1 MTSPNGINWTNRLSE
16 PNEWR
21 GLTYGNGLFVAVAR
35 NGNGNRVMTSPD
47 GITWTPRTS
56 AADNDW
62 FGVTYGSGLFVAVAT
77 NGNGNRVMTSPD
89 GINWTARTSAA
100 NNEWI
105 SVTYGNGLFTA
116 VSSNGTGNQVMTS
129 PDGITWTAQT
139 SAVDNNWR
147 SVTYGNGLFVAVSGT
162 GTGNR
167 VMTSNAVVSRLTI
180 DAIAS
185 QTYTGS
191 ALTPAIVVKDGATT
205 LTLGTH
211 YSVAYSNNTNA
222 GTATVTIT
230 GMGNYLGTKTQTFAI
245 VKPAST
251 LTIVPIA
258 NQTYTGAALT
268 PTVVVIDGAT
278 TLTLGTDYTVA
289 YTANTDLGTA
299 TVTITGLGNYTGTN
313 TQTFT
318 ITNWAA
324 RTSAA
329 DSDWYN
335 VTYGNGLFVAIA
347 GLGAGSQVMTS
358 PDGFAWTAQTSPAGS
373 DWYSITYGNGLFV
386 AVAFSGTNQVMTS
399 PDGINW
405 TVRTA
410 AAYQWR
416 SVTYGNGLFV
426 AVASSGSG
434 DRVMT
439 SPDGITWT
447 SRASAEDNNWG
458 GVTYGNGVFVAVAF
472 DGTNR
477 VMTSS
482 DGITWT
488 AQTAAVNNAWY
499 GLTYG
504 KGLFVAT
511 AVEVGPFT
519 SGSGNR
525 VMTSPDGITW
535 TARTSAEDNTWY
547 TVTYG
552 NGIFVALSD
561 NGTNRV
567 MTSPDGITWTA
578 EPAAVNNS
586 WNGITYGN
594 GLFVAVSST
603 GEDDRV
609 MTSNAAVSRLTID
622 AIANQAYTGS
632 ALTPAIVVKDDN
644 TTLTLGTHYSVAY
657 TANTNVGTATVTI
670 TGMGNFLGTKPETF
684 VIARAASS
692 LTIDPIANQT
702 YTGAALTPAVVVK
715 DGAMTLTLGT
725 DYTVAY
731 SNNTNVGTA
740 MVIITGIGT
749 FAGTKTQN
757 FTIEAKAASTLTI
770 DPIASLTY
778 TGAALTPGI
787 VVKDGANTLTLG
799 TDYTVAYSNNT
810 NEGIA
815 TVTITGMGNYTGTKT
830 QTFGITN
837 WIVRTS
843 AADNFWFGVT
853 YGNGLFVAVAG
864 TGSGNRVMTSPDGI
878 TWTARTS
885 AADNQWW
892 GITYGNGLFVA
903 VARTGT
909 GNRVMTSPDGITWT
923 IRTSAANN
931 KWNAVT
937 YGNGLFVAVAGT
949 VGSGTG
955 NRVMTSPDGIT
966 WTSQTSV
973 PDSDWYSVTYG
984 NGLFVAV
991 DFSLTGNRVMTSPDG
1006 ITWTAQTSAANNQWS
1021 GVTYGNGLFVAV
1033 AYGGTGNRVMTS
1045 PDGITWTS
1053 QTSAPQYIWRS
1064 VIYAN
1069 GLFVAVSDNFTGVN
1083 NNQVMTS
1090 PDGITWTSQTT
1101 PVNNNWVSVT
1111 YGNGLF
1117 VSVAYAGTGNR
1128 VMTSNAAVS
1137 RLTIDAIANQTYTG
1151 SALTPAIVVKDDA
1164 MTLTLGTHYSVAY
1177 TANTNVGTAT
1187 VTITGMGNFA
1197 GTKAQTF
1204 AIVKAASSLT
1214 IDPIANQTYTGAA
1227 LTPPVSV
1234 KDGATTL
1241 TLGTDY
1247 TVAYTANT
1255 DLGMAT
1261 VTITGLGTYSGTKT
1275 QTFEIVAWASRT
1287 SAADNNWYGV
1297 AYGNGVFV
1305 AVASSGTGNRV
1316 MSSPDGI
1323 TWTARASAADNVWWE
1338 ITFGNGLFVAVA
1350 NTGTGNRVMT
1360 SPDGITWTA
1369 RSSAADNNWRNV
1381 VYGNGVFVAI
1391 AATGTGNR
1399 VMTSPDGISW
1409 TLRTSA
1415 ADNNWYNVTF
1425 GNGVFVAVSTSGTGN
1440 RVMTSPD
1447 GITWT
1452 ARSSAADNNWG
1463 GLAYGNGVFVAVST
1477 SGTGNRVMTS
1487 PDGIT
1492 WTLRTSAEDNNWYS
1506 LTYGNGIFVAVSDN
1520 GTNRVMTSPDGITW
1534 TAQKSIVNN
1543 NWYGLTYGNG
1553 LFVAVA
1559 GSGTGN
1565 RVMTLNAA
1573 VSRLTIEAIANQSYT
1588 GAPLTPVFVV
1598 KDGSTT
1604 LTLGTHYS
1612 VAYSNNTNVGTATVM
1627 ITGMGN
1633 YIGTKSETFS
1643 IVAKAAST
1651 LSIDPIPNQTYT
1663 GAALT
1668 PAAVVKDGATTLNQ
1682 GTDYTIAYSNN
1693 TNVGTATVTITGM
1706 GVYMGTKTQT
1716 FAIVSKAVS
1725 TLTID
1730 PIANQNF
1737 TGTAITPTVVVKEG
1751 AMTLTL
1757 GTDYTV
1763 AYSNN
1768 TNVGTAIVTITGI
1781 GTYVGT
1787 KTQPF
1792 TIVSK
1797 AVSSLTIDPIANQT
1811 YTGSALTPAI
1821 VVKDGATTLTL
1832 GTDYTVAYSNNSNV
1846 GTAIVVIT
1854 GTGNYMGTKAQTFA
1868 IVAKSASTLSI
1879 DAIASQTYTG
1889 SGITPTPVVKDGST
1903 TLTLGMDFTIA
1914 YSNNTNVGTATV
1926 TITGVGNYT
1935 GTTTQTF
1942 VIVAKA
1948 ASTLIIDA
1956 IANQTYTGS
1965 AITPT
1970 PVVKDGSA
1978 TLTLGTDYT
1987 VAYMSNTNAGTATV
2001 TVTGMGNYSGDNPQ
2015 TFTIVPKAL
2024 ILRANN
2030 TSKIYGDANP
2040 SFNFSYSGL
2049 VDGDTEIDQ
2058 APSIS
2063 TSATTTSRVGT
2074 YPITLTGGS
2083 DPNYSLTLEE
2093 GALEVSP
2100 APLSLAV
2107 NAATKIY
2114 GQVDPVYTYGL
2125 QGLKGSDTDVILR
2138 GAFNREAGENP
2149 GTYRISQ
2156 GSISAGANYNLTVT
2170 GAILQI
2176 LKARALSVVE
2186 LEQVTTEWSKEAA
2199 LPATVNVLS
2208 THGQYFRVE
2217 VKWDKSKLNLLAR
2230 GTYSLTGNLI
2240 LPVGIE
2246 NPDQVLAKIQV
2257 QVLPKAAPRDVTITN
2272 TTFVGSTTVFFIP
2285 VGAFVVNDPVD
2296 KIHVVSF
2303 LGEGYDN
2310 KYFYIQNNV
2319 LYWNSAE
2326 RAPGKTT
2333 FSIVVRVTDRDGNT
2347 LDKFFEIRRTRPE
2360 FSSGTIYNSF
2370 TPNGDR
2376 FNDTWGAP
2384 EIRFYE
2390 GVRISV
2396 YDRGGARVF
2405 YTENP
2410 DVRWDGTSEG
2420 KELPIG
2426 TYFWVIEIKETG
2438 ETRRGMLNLIR
2449 K

>member
-1 MTSPNGINWTNRLSE
+1 M
-16 PNEWR
+16 
-21 GLTYGNGLFVAVAR
+21 
-35 NGNGNRVMTSPD
+35 
-47 GITWTPRTS
+47 
-56 AADNDW
+56 
-62 FGVTYGSGLFVAVAT
+62 VT
-77 NGNGNRVMTSPD
+77 
-89 GINWTARTSAA
+89 
-100 NNEWI
+100 
-105 SVTYGNGLFTA
+105 
-116 VSSNGTGNQVMTS
+116 
-129 PDGITWTAQT
+129 
-139 SAVDNNWR
+139 
-147 SVTYGNGLFVAVSGT
+147 
-162 GTGNR
+162 
-167 VMTSNAVVSRLTI
+167 
-180 DAIAS
+180 
-185 QTYTGS
+185 
-191 ALTPAIVVKDGATT
+191 
-205 LTLGTH
+205 
-211 YSVAYSNNTNA
+211 
-222 GTATVTIT
+222 
-230 GMGNYLGTKTQTFAI
+230 
-245 VKPAST
+245 
-251 LTIVPIA
+251 
-258 NQTYTGAALT
+258 
-268 PTVVVIDGAT
+268 
-278 TLTLGTDYTVA
+278 
-289 YTANTDLGTA
+289 
-299 TVTITGLGNYTGTN
+299 
-313 TQTFT
+313 
-318 ITNWAA
+318 
-324 RTSAA
+324 
-329 DSDWYN
+329 
-335 VTYGNGLFVAIA
+335 
-347 GLGAGSQVMTS
+347 
-358 PDGFAWTAQTSPAGS
+358 
-373 DWYSITYGNGLFV
+373 
-386 AVAFSGTNQVMTS
+386 
-399 PDGINW
+399 
-405 TVRTA
+405 
-410 AAYQWR
+410 
-416 SVTYGNGLFV
+416 
-426 AVASSGSG
+426 
-434 DRVMT
+434 
-439 SPDGITWT
+439 
-447 SRASAEDNNWG
+447 
-458 GVTYGNGVFVAVAF
+458 
-472 DGTNR
+472 
-477 VMTSS
+477 
-482 DGITWT
+482 
-488 AQTAAVNNAWY
+488 
-499 GLTYG
+499 
-504 KGLFVAT
+504 
-511 AVEVGPFT
+511 
-519 SGSGNR
+519 
-525 VMTSPDGITW
+525 
-535 TARTSAEDNTWY
+535 
-547 TVTYG
+547 
-552 NGIFVALSD
+552 
-561 NGTNRV
+561 
-567 MTSPDGITWTA
+567 
-578 EPAAVNNS
+578 
-586 WNGITYGN
+586 
-594 GLFVAVSST
+594 
-603 GEDDRV
+603 
-609 MTSNAAVSRLTID
+609 
-622 AIANQAYTGS
+622 
-632 ALTPAIVVKDDN
+632 
-644 TTLTLGTHYSVAY
+644 
-657 TANTNVGTATVTI
+657 
-670 TGMGNFLGTKPETF
+670 
-684 VIARAASS
+684 
-692 LTIDPIANQT
+692 
-702 YTGAALTPAVVVK
+702 
-715 DGAMTLTLGT
+715 
-725 DYTVAY
+725 
-731 SNNTNVGTA
+731 
-740 MVIITGIGT
+740 ITGIGT

-770 DPIASLTY
+770 DPIAILTY

-787 VVKDGANTLTLG
+787 VVKDGATTLTLG

-1204 AIVKAASSLT
+1204 SIVKAASSLT
-1214 IDPIANQTYTGAA
+1214 IDPIVNQTYTGVA
-1227 LTPPVSV
+1227 LTPPVVV

-1255 DLGMAT
+1255 DLGTAT

-1287 SAADNNWYGV
+1287 SAVDNTWYGV

-1305 AVASSGTGNRV
+1305 AVAASGTGNRV
-1316 MSSPDGI
+1316 MTSSDGI
-1323 TWTARASAADNVWWE
+1323 TWTARSSAADNVWWE
-1338 ITFGNGLFVAVA
+1338 INFGNGLFVAVA

-1369 RSSAADNNWRNV
+1369 RSSVPDNNWRNV
-1381 VYGNGVFVAI
+1381 AYGNGVFVAVASSGI
-1391 AATGTGNR
+1391 GNR
-1399 VMTSPDGISW
+1399 VMSSPDGITW
-1409 TLRTSA
+1409 TSRTSA

-1463 GLAYGNGVFVAVST
+1463 GLAYGNGLFVSVST

-1506 LTYGNGIFVAVSDN
+1506 LTYGNGLFVAVSDN

-1573 VSRLTIEAIANQSYT
+1573 VSRLTIEAIANQTYT
-1588 GAPLTPVFVV
+1588 GAPLTPGLVV
-1598 KDGSTT
+1598 KDGAIT

-1612 VAYSNNTNVGTATVM
+1612 VAYSNNTNVGTATVT

-1633 YIGTKSETFS
+1633 Y
-1643 IVAKAAST
+1643 
-1651 LSIDPIPNQTYT
+1651 T
-1663 GAALT
+1663 G
-1668 PAAVVKDGATTLNQ
+1668 K
-1682 GTDYTIAYSNN
+1682 
-1693 TNVGTATVTITGM
+1693 
-1706 GVYMGTKTQT
+1706 KTQT
-1716 FAIVSKAVS
+1716 FDIVSKAVS

-1730 PIANQNF
+1730 PISNQTY
-1737 TGTAITPTVVVKEG
+1737 TGLALTPAIVVKDG
-1751 AMTLTL
+1751 ANTLIL

-1768 TNVGTAIVTITGI
+1768 TNVGTSTVTITGM
-1781 GTYVGT
+1781 GVYTGT
-1787 KTQPF
+1787 KTQTF
-1792 TIVSK
+1792 AIVAK
-1797 AVSSLTIDPIANQT
+1797 AVSTLTIDPIANQT
-1811 YTGSALTPAI
+1811 YTGSAITPPVI
-1821 VVKDGATTLTL
+1821 VKDGATTLTL
-1832 GTDYTVAYSNNSNV
+1832 GTDYSVAYSNNTNV
-1846 GTAIVVIT
+1846 GTATVTVTGMGVYT
-1854 GTGNYMGTKAQTFA
+1854 GTKPQTFA
-1868 IVAKSASTLSI
+1868 IVAKAVSTLTI
-1879 DAIASQTYTG
+1879 DPIANQTYTG
-1889 SGITPTPVVKDGST
+1889 SAITPPVIVKDGAT
-1903 TLTLGMDFTIA
+1903 TLTLGTDYSVA

-1935 GTTTQTF
+1935 GTKTQTF
-1942 VIVAKA
+1942 AITSKPVISLTIAPIADQTYTGSALTPALVVKDGATTLTQGTDYSVAYSNNTNVGTATVTITGIGIYVGSKTQTFAIVAKA
-1948 ASTLIIDA
+1948 ASTLSIDA
-1956 IANQTYTGS
+1956 IDNQTYTG
-1965 AITPT
+1965 AALTPMV
-1970 PVVKDGSA
+1970 VVKDGSTTLTGTTDYTVA
-1978 TLTLGTDYT
+1978 YTNNTNVGMATVTITGAGNYSGTKGQTFAIVAKGASTLTIDAIVDQIYTGAAISPTVLVKDGNTTLTLGTDYT
-1987 VAYMSNTNAGTATV
+1987 LAYSDNTNAGTARV
-2001 TVTGMGNYSGDNPQ
+2001 TITGIGNYTGTKTQ
-2015 TFTIVPKAL
+2015 TFTIAPKAL
-2024 ILRANN
+2024 TIRANN
-2030 TSKIYGDANP
+2030 AAKIYGDANP
-2040 SFNFSYSGL
+2040 SFRFTYSGL

-2063 TSATTTSRVGT
+2063 TLATTTTGVGN

-2083 DPNYSLTLEE
+2083 DPNYSLTLVE

-2107 NAATKIY
+2107 NAVTKIY
-2114 GQVDPVYTYGL
+2114 GQVDPAYTFSL
-2125 QGLKGSDTDVILR
+2125 QGLKGSDTDAILR
-2138 GAFNREAGENP
+2138 GALSREAGEDP
-2149 GTYRISQ
+2149 GSYLITQ
-2156 GSISAGANYNLTVT
+2156 GSISAGANYTLTVT
-2170 GAILQI
+2170 GANLQI
-2176 LKARALSVVE
+2176 LKARALSVAE
-2186 LEQVTTEWSKEAA
+2186 LGLVTTEWSKEAA
-2199 LPATVNVLS
+2199 LPATVDLLA

-2230 GTYSLTGNLI
+2230 GTYSLTGTLI
-2240 LPVGIE
+2240 LPAGIE

-2310 KYFYIQNNV
+2310 KFFYIQDNI

-2347 LDKFFEIRRTRPE
+2347 LDKFFEIRRTRPD
-2360 FSSGTIYNSF
+2360 FSSVTIYNSF

-2376 FNDTWGAP
+2376 FNDTWGVT
-2384 EIRFYE
+2384 EVRFYE
-2390 GVRISV
+2390 GARISV
-2396 YDRGGARVF
+2396 YERGGVRVF

-2420 KELPIG
+2420 KEMPIG
-2426 TYFWVIEIKETG
+2426 TYFWVIQIDETG
-2438 ETRRGMLNLIR
+2438 ETRRGVVNVIR